1 MAPAWAEE
9 DVINRFDHLMFRAV
23 AALGC
28 GATDSVQ
35 ATRFDSWAGTD
46 VHMISSAGFTA
57 LFIVVSR
64 HHADALGT
72 RRGATA
78 LSSRQRV
85 YYTGRCRA
93 LTDHLPI
100 VHRTAID
107 QSPTMSAVPA
117 ESDYEGPPYILYG
130 HPYWLVS
137 PMWR

>member
-78 LSSRQRV
+78 LGSRQRV
-85 YYTGRCRA
+85 YYTWLPSSDRPSSHRPSNGYRPVTDNERC
-93 LTDHLPI
+93 
-100 VHRTAID
+100 
-107 QSPTMSAVPA
+107 S
-117 ESDYEGPPYILYG
+117 G
-130 HPYWLVS
+130 
-137 PMWR
+137 